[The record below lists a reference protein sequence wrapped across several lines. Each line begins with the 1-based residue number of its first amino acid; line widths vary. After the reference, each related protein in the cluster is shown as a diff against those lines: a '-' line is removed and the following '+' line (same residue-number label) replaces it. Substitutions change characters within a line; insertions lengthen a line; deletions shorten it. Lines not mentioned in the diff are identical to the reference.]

1 MKILIGC
8 DKDGLE
14 LKKQLIEHLSKN
26 NEVIDK
32 TPEGSVDFI
41 ESTTIICNAISNKEG
56 DRGILID
63 KTGVG
68 SFMSANKFKGI
79 VCALVSDEHSAHMT
93 IDHNGT
99 PIIAMGNDIVGAG
112 LAKNIVDSYLSK
124 NYSAGRHQ
132 IRVDMLNK
140 ML

>member
-14 LKKQLIEHLSKN
+14 LKKHLIEHLSKN
-26 NEVIDK
+26 NEVVDK
-32 TPEGSVDFI
+32 TPNGSADFV
-41 ESTTIICNAISNKEG
+41 ESTTIICNAIMQKEG

-63 KTGVG
+63 KTGIG
-68 SFMSANKFKGI
+68 SFISANKFKGI
-79 VCALVSDEHSAHMT
+79 VCAQVADEHSAHMT

-99 PIIAMGNDIVGAG
+99 PIISMGSDIVGVG
-112 LAKNIVDSYLSK
+112 LAKNIVDLYLSK
-124 NYSAGRHQ
+124 DYSAGRHQ
-132 IRVDMLNK
+132 VRVDMLNK